1 MEQNLMPSFWR
12 QAIELGRKDLRT
24 EVRSGEVLMIT
35 VPFGAAALML
45 IPLAVGTDAPLLERI
60 GPGMYWSVVLL
71 FGVLV
76 TVRQSAVEG
85 QAQEDLL
92 GLLGVDAAARFAGR
106 AGANFLLLLLFEAL
120 LAPVALAL
128 YDTDP
133 AGFWWLLAV
142 IPLVAAGLSLL
153 GTLAASIA
161 RSVASSTLVPL
172 IVVPLAVPMLLA
184 ATQITE
190 GLRIQAT
197 ILGWLLLLVVM
208 DLLLAVAGVL
218 SARPLQEATR

>member
-1 MEQNLMPSFWR
+1 MPSFWR
-12 QAIELGRKDLRT
+12 QATEIARKDLRT

-45 IPLAVGTDAPLLERI
+45 VPLAISTDAPLLERI

-76 TVRQSAVEG
+76 MIRQSAGEG
-85 QAQEDLL
+85 RAQEDLVA
-92 GLLGVDAAARFAGR
+92 LLGVDAAARFVGR
-106 AGANFLLLLLFEAL
+106 TGATFLLMLLFEVV

-128 YDTDP
+128 YGTDP
-133 AGFWWLLAV
+133 AGWWWMLAV
-142 IPLVAAGLSLL
+142 LPLVAMGLALL
-153 GTLAASIA
+153 GTLASSIA
-161 RSVASSTLVPL
+161 ASVASSTLVPL
-172 IVVPLAVPMLLA
+172 IVVPMAVPMLLA
-184 ATQITE
+184 ATQILE
-190 GLRIQAT
+190 GLRIDGT

>member
-1 MEQNLMPSFWR
+1 MPSFWR
-12 QAIELGRKDLRT
+12 QALEMGRKDLRT
-24 EVRSGEVLMIT
+24 EMRSGEVLMIT

-45 IPLAVGTDAPLLERI
+45 VPLAIGTDAPLLERI

-76 TVRQSAVEG
+76 MVRQSAG
-85 QAQEDLL
+85 DGAAQEDLL
-92 GLLGVDAAARFAGR
+92 SLLGVDSAARFTGR
-106 AGANFLLLLLFEAL
+106 AGASFLLLLMFEVV

-128 YDTDP
+128 YGTDP
-133 AGFWWLLAV
+133 AGLWWMLAV
-142 IPLVAAGLSLL
+142 LPLVAAGLALL
-153 GTLAASIA
+153 GTLASAIA
-161 RSVASSTLVPL
+161 ASVASSTLVPL
-172 IVVPLAVPMLLA
+172 IVVPMAVPMLLA
-184 ATQITE
+184 ATQIIE
-190 GLRIQAT
+190 GLRIDGT